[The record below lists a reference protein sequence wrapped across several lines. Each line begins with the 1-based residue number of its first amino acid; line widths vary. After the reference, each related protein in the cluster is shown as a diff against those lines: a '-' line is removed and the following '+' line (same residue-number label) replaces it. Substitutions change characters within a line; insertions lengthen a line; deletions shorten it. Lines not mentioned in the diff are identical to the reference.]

1 MLALGISDARLE
13 EGSMRCDANVSVR
26 RAGEHGLRDPRPR
39 SRTSTRCAP
48 WGARSTF
55 EIARQ
60 VDQLSAGGTV
70 VQETRHWDEDR
81 GVTSTL
87 RRKETL
93 EDYRYFPDPDL
104 VPVQPDRAW
113 VETRSRAGLPE
124 LPRAAR
130 KRLVAAHGLTVEQ
143 ALTLQSGGLVTL
155 LEGAIAAGAPAAE
168 AAKWLANEVTA
179 WQHETGRPVADH
191 LTGPQL
197 AELIALLGDGTVS
210 VKGAREALL
219 ATLAGEGD
227 PRAVVAA
234 RGLGQVSDTTEIA
247 AAVDAAIAGQPE
259 AAQRVR
265 DGNVKAIG
273 ALVGH
278 VMKATQGKANPQLV
292 NQLLRERLGG

>member
-1 MLALGISDARLE
+1 MDALKR
-13 EGSMRCDANVSVR
+13 
-26 RAGEHGLRDPRPR
+26 
-39 SRTSTRCAP
+39 
-48 WGARSTF
+48 
-55 EIARQ
+55 
-60 VDQLSAGGTV
+60 
-70 VQETRHWDEDR
+70 
-81 GVTSTL
+81 
-87 RRKETL
+87 
-93 EDYRYFPDPDL
+93 
-104 VPVQPDRAW
+104 
-113 VETRSRAGLPE
+113 GLPE

-130 KRLVAAHGLTVEQ
+130 KRLVAEHGLTVEQ
-143 ALTLQSGGLVTL
+143 ALTLQSGGLVPL

-168 AAKWLANEVTA
+168 AAKWLANEVIA

-234 RGLGQVSDTTEIA
+234 RGLGQVSDSTEIA

-292 NQLLRERLGG
+292 NQLLRERLGGQLRGRARRRAAGVDAPAAGGRPRRSPRCANAARWVRTPARPRATGSPRAVTGGTRATR